1 MICRIC
7 FDDNNQHDIISPCD
21 CDGTSKWVHRTCL
34 DTWRNIKQID
44 VCDVCHM
51 EYDYHNNV
59 EKNSKLYIE
68 REIEK
73 NFQQERKKRIERT
86 EDLRSL
92 FISFEEYHKIKQE
105 TDNARSSKLNKFK

>member
-73 NFQQERKKRIERT
+73 NFQQERKKRIERNQRIIL
-86 EDLRSL
+86 DSLR
-92 FISFEEYHKIKQE
+92 
-105 TDNARSSKLNKFK
+105 DLNKPEPSTSFIRRF